1 MRTLIGS
8 EYGSLNAFTLTE
20 GEIPQPTE
28 GEVRLKVEATALGFV
43 DALIALGRYQIRPA
57 LPYVPGGEIV
67 GAWCTDRL
75 VGVEELGGV
84 GERPFPAPRA
94 DRAVQAEPGPPP
106 PHPAPAAPGHELAG
120 LRRQL
125 TPARK
130 FDGLV
135 HRRSDHSLEG

>member
-1 MRTLIGS
+1 MVAAVFGEPTSGAGDLCRQGS
-8 EYGSLNAFTLTE
+8 RMSLVCDDLEHVAVVPGSLLAPATE
-20 GEIPQPTE
+20 AG
-28 GEVRLKVEATALGFV
+28 LG
-43 DALIALGRYQIRPA
+43 AP
-57 LPYVPGGEIV
+57 

-84 GERPFPAPRA
+84 GERPFPAPGA

-135 HRRSDHSLEG
+135 HRRSAHSLEG